1 MIFLATPTM
10 HRKSYYIINA
20 ITVYRLLS
28 AFLLL
33 YLIYRDRPD
42 IFKWMIAISFF
53 TDSIDGFLARKYHVV
68 SVMGARIDSIADDM
82 TVLMGIIGLFVWKP
96 AFIQQE
102 ILLICFLLILFILQV
117 SLAFLRYGKFSSFH
131 TYFAKT
137 AALFQ
142 GLFLIFAFFLTDMPY
157 LLFYM
162 AAVIT
167 ALDLIEEIILV
178 FVIPEWRANV
188 KGLYWVLKNKKVI

>member
-1 MIFLATPTM
+1 M

-167 ALDLIEEIILV
+167 AVDLIEEIILV

>member
-1 MIFLATPTM
+1 M

-142 GLFLIFAFFLTDMPY
+142 GLFLIFAFFLTGMPY

>member
-167 ALDLIEEIILV
+167 AVDLIEEIILV

>member
-1 MIFLATPTM
+1 M

-142 GLFLIFAFFLTDMPY
+142 GLFLIFAFFLTGMPY

-167 ALDLIEEIILV
+167 AVDLIEEIILV

>member
-1 MIFLATPTM
+1 M